1 VVDSEFAFELRVCQ
15 WAEDNWPPT
24 GTSDAPAIVARQLG
38 TKRRRWDTIV
48 VECDPAGLRRRARF
62 GEKRLDSDLLDI
74 VPHAPAEWE
83 WYRDALPDPGYPGS
97 TFARRSTG
105 PVTAVSSTP
114 ARTGT
119 GSKSGGSIAIP
130 TGSSASSPSRTN
142 RTWTPARRGIWPR
155 NSTATSPLG
164 LADEVWVATAA
175 TGETVEPILLE
186 DLPVDAGVLTL
197 DVDADEAETSWHPR
211 TLAVDEPGTQILEN
225 PSPSEHATTAGRFE
239 YAEPPWK
246 AQKRLEIAER
256 AYERGWRS
264 FADTMRPDCRHF
276 ELRAD
281 ETGFVPHCTAKGRT
295 PTASECRHACP
306 SFEPEPQSGARAAGP
321 SRAVPERYQTAARGP
336 ATSGTAGAGL
346 NVRPATTRHSH

>member
-1 VVDSEFAFELRVCQ
+1 MVDSEFAFELRVCQ

-83 WYRDALPDPGYPGS
+83 WYRDALPDPGYPWQYV
-97 TFARRSTG
+97 RE
-105 PVTAVSSTP
+105 
-114 ARTGT
+114 
-119 GSKSGGSIAIP
+119 AIHRA
-130 TGSSASSPSRTN
+130 GD
-142 RTWTPARRGIWPR
+142 RGILDTCKNGNRIEIRRKYRYPDWVERVVAIENKPDLDASAAR
-155 NSTATSPLG
+155 DLAPQLHRDVALG

-306 SFEPEPQSGARAAGP
+306 SFEPEPPVWRSRGWPIEGGP
-321 SRAVPERYQTAARGP
+321 GKGIKRLLADQRRRERP
-336 ATSGTAGAGL
+336 GL
-346 NVRPATTRHSH
+346 D